1 MPTMGATHASRYE
14 PRRPEASDAV
24 SLVAEH
30 LEDFAARAEDNEAP
44 LPRFAVDE
52 LQSMVRCGDFEHG
65 FVRFNCRRC
74 GDELRVPFSCKAR
87 GTCPSCMGRRMCE
100 TAALWVE
107 RLLPTVGYRQWV
119 LSFDGPMAVR
129 LGYDAGLLRE
139 VCRVFTA
146 RLSQQLRRRAKRH
159 HGRPTV
165 SGMHAGVITVVQR
178 FRSDLGLYVHL
189 HCLVADGVFEEVVH
203 EEADAEGERPAPVF
217 LSLPEPTDE
226 DLVAVLRAVASDRRL
241 AEHIDLGEKDVDAG
255 ISACVQLGLATVSPQ
270 AGSPRRAAK
279 LNVHA
284 FGMNLHAATT
294 VDGRDRKQLERL
306 SRYLL
311 RPPFATDAI
320 QRLPEGRVRLDI
332 ARRGRSV
339 VMSAEQFIAKLIA
352 LVPPPGVPMVRYA
365 GVFSNAH
372 HLRAAVAPAPSRGP
386 CQAEPAQTRL
396 LTFTGRPVETRNRGP
411 ATPAKIAWAQLLAR
425 VFAIDVLTCPRPGC
439 GGKLRATAA
448 VLQSREI
455 ALLLHGARG
464 PPRPSPP
471 GQLSFLNFDV

>member
-1 MPTMGATHASRYE
+1 MARMGATHAHRYE

-30 LEDFAARAEDNEAP
+30 LENFAARAEGNDAP

-65 FVRFNCRRC
+65 FLRFNCMRC

-100 TAALWVE
+100 TASLWVE
-107 RLLPTVGYRQWV
+107 RLLPAVGYRQWV

-129 LGYDAGLLRE
+129 LGYDAALLGAM
-139 VCRVFTA
+139 CRVFTA
-146 RLSQQLRRRAKRH
+146 RLSQQLRRTAKRH
-159 HGRPTV
+159 HERTTV
-165 SGMHAGVITVVQR
+165 SRMHAGVITVVQR

-189 HCLVADGVFEEVVH
+189 HCLVADGVFEEAVGDA
-203 EEADAEGERPAPVF
+203 ADADGERKTPVF
-217 LSLPEPTDE
+217 LPVPEPTDE
-226 DLVAVLRAVASDRRL
+226 DLVAVLGAVASDRRL
-241 AEHIDLGEKDVDAG
+241 AEHIDLGEQDVDPG
-255 ISACVQLGLATVSPQ
+255 IAACVQLGLATVSPQ
-270 AGSPRRAAK
+270 TASPKRVAK

-284 FGMNLHAATT
+284 FSMNLHAARA

-311 RPPFATDAI
+311 RPPFATDAV
-320 QRLPEGRVRLDI
+320 QRLPDGRVRLDI

-372 HLRAAVAPAPSRGP
+372 HLRAAVAPAPARRP
-386 CQAEPAQTRL
+386 EPAPTRL
-396 LTFTGRPVETRNRGP
+396 LTFTGRPVDTKNPGP
-411 ATPAKIAWAQLLAR
+411 TTPAKIAWAQLLAR
-425 VFAIDVLTCPRPGC
+425 VFHVDVLTCPRPGC
-439 GGKLRATAA
+439 GGKLEATAA

-464 PPRPSPP
+464 PPKPSPP
-471 GQLSFLNFDV
+471 GQLSFLEFDA